1 MFSKIVLCL
10 MFVFVV
16 ACSSKSKVLKEI
28 DVAAPHEGHLFK
40 MSKYIVEVADSSTRR
55 FKFYFYDKNMNPM
68 PADNFEI
75 KKGTLDPEFSKANYG
90 MDFINH
96 KTYIEGLLHTK
107 YSEKEAY
114 DVELEVKVDGEKRL
128 ITIPLNQEE

>member
-1 MFSKIVLCL
+1 MFSKVGMLL
-10 MFVFVV
+10 LTVMLV

-28 DVAAPHEGHLFK
+28 DVPAPHEGHLFK

-68 PADNFEI
+68 PADKFEI
-75 KKGTLDPEFSKANYG
+75 RKGTLDPEYSKANYG

-107 YSEKEAY
+107 YKENEAY